1 MLFYLQH
8 PAKPSHH
15 CPPCPVPTLEV
26 TPSTEWCW
34 TWNFLS
40 EQTWLGWAALNW
52 SQLYLSH
59 IQRMTKIHRRRVQ
72 QVSPHLTSPQ
82 GPVSQS
88 RHFGT
93 NTDFRNSCPCFYPFL
108 LIPSL
113 FCVPSAQS
121 WQVFAESCCEPDQWL
136 SQSQNQRTSILIMSV
151 QLKLWIP

>member
-15 CPPCPVPTLEV
+15 WHWK
-26 TPSTEWCW
+26 SH
-34 TWNFLS
+34 S
-40 EQTWLGWAALNW
+40 ALNGAEQGIF
-52 SQLYLSH
+52 SQSKYRLGELHWTEVNCICH
-59 IQRMTKIHRRRVQ
+59 ISRGWQKSTLGVFSRC
-72 QVSPHLTSPQ
+72 HLTSTQ

-93 NTDFRNSCPCFYPFL
+93 STDFRNSCPCFYPFL
-108 LIPSL
+108 LIPPL
-113 FCVPSAQS
+113 FCTPSAQS

-136 SQSQNQRTSILIMSV
+136 SQSKNQTTSILITSV